1 MSVVDG
7 RQLKAGR
14 ILIKMSVNEM
24 AKSAGLH
31 RNSVMNVENT
41 HLLPY
46 HVYAAKRMES
56 VLKDR
61 GVKFSITNNSIG
73 VHIKADTKQKLPLAY
88 RK

>member
-14 ILIKMSVNEM
+14 ILIKMSINEM
-24 AKSAGLH
+24 ARRAGLH
-31 RNSVMNVENT
+31 RNSVTNVENK
-41 HLLPY
+41 HLLPF

-56 VLKDR
+56 VLRDK
-61 GVKFSITNNSIG
+61 GVKFSITKTSIG
-73 VHIKADTKQKLPLAY
+73 VHIEANTKQKLPLAY